1 MDCATVV
8 AMTSGDPRA
17 PRRAVWLSRHMVQH
31 RVFVMVAPMLLV
43 TAAPITLALRS
54 LPTAGGSAASGLT
67 HSRTCLPN
75 RYPLGVW

>member
-1 MDCATVV
+1 
-8 AMTSGDPRA
+8 
-17 PRRAVWLSRHMVQH
+17 
-31 RVFVMVAPMLLV
+31 MVAPMLLV